1 MFKRISHVVSEG
13 VTKLKKENISDA
25 VIRRL
30 PRYYRQLTDL
40 CSRGVVRISSHSL
53 GQEMN
58 ITASQIRQDF
68 SCFGEFGQQGYGYN
82 VEELRTEIGHILGVD
97 KHHHLI
103 MIGVGNL
110 GRALL
115 QNFRF
120 SQTGFTVD
128 AAFYVAPSVIGTE
141 VNGVS
146 VYSMDTLEEYL
157 SQQPA
162 SVGVLTVPGKSAAE
176 IAERLV
182 RSGVR
187 GIWNFTNMELD
198 LRESGVVVENVHF
211 ADSLLALSYMI
222 SEE

>member
-1 MFKRISHVVSEG
+1 
-13 VTKLKKENISDA
+13 
-25 VIRRL
+25 
-30 PRYYRQLTDL
+30 
-40 CSRGVVRISSHSL
+40 
-53 GQEMN
+53 
-58 ITASQIRQDF
+58 
-68 SCFGEFGQQGYGYN
+68 
-82 VEELRTEIGHILGVD
+82 
-97 KHHHLI
+97 
-103 MIGVGNL
+103 
-110 GRALL
+110 
-115 QNFRF
+115 
-120 SQTGFTVD
+120 
-128 AAFYVAPSVIGTE
+128 
-141 VNGVS
+141 
-146 VYSMDTLEEYL
+146 MDTLEEYL